1 MTKETVLIT
10 GASGFIGTALITR
23 LIRNY
28 YIIGIDKVLHKDRDI
43 KVLWYKA
50 DISNREFLDEI
61 FREIKEK
68 FHGSIDYVFHLAA
81 YYDMS
86 NRKNSL
92 YRETNENGTRNLLDN
107 LINLNVKNFIFMSS
121 TVIMTPIRDNEKLN
135 EESALGS
142 VLYYAK
148 SKIKGEKIV
157 LNYKEKIK
165 VTILRPTAVYSRD
178 CRSLPLAN
186 QIAFIWR
193 KGFGYRI
200 FPGKGEGGLSYVHI
214 EDIVDALEKTI
225 LKAKEIANG
234 SIFILSEEDY
244 VSSNDLYDLIFHEI
258 YGTQSNLIHLPK
270 WFVWFYVYIINKIYL
285 FLGKSYFF
293 KPWMINI
300 ADKKHRFNIEKAR
313 RVLEWQPKFL
323 LKEYMKLIIKNF
335 KNDTHRW
342 FAINK
347 IK

>member
-1 MTKETVLIT
+1 MTKEIVLIT

-23 LIRNY
+23 LVKNY
-28 YIIGIDKVLHKDRDI
+28 HIIGIDKVLHKDRDSS
-43 KVLWYKA
+43 VLWYKV
-50 DISNREFLDEI
+50 DISDKKHLGEI
-61 FREIKEK
+61 FSEIKEK

-81 YYDMS
+81 YYDLL
-86 NRKNSL
+86 NRKSRL

-107 LINLNVKNFIFMSS
+107 LTNLDVKNFIFASS
-121 TVIMTPIRDNEKLN
+121 AAIMTPIMDNEKLN

-148 SKIKGEKIV
+148 SKITGEKIV
-157 LNYKEKIK
+157 LKYKEKIK
-165 VTILRPTAVYSRD
+165 VTILRPSAVYSRD

-214 EDIVDALEKTI
+214 EDILDAFEKII
-225 LKAKEIANG
+225 LKAKEMATG

-244 VSSNDLYDLIFHEI
+244 VSNNDLYGLIFQEI
-258 YGTQSNLIHLPK
+258 YGTQSNLVHLPK
-270 WFVWFYVYIINKIYL
+270 WSVWFCVYVINKIYL

-293 KPWMINI
+293 KPWMVNI
-300 ADKKHRFNIEKAR
+300 ADKKYRYNIEKAR

-323 LKEYMKLIIKNF
+323 LREYMKVIINSLKSNPN
-335 KNDTHRW
+335 KWLT
-342 FAINK
+342 INN
-347 IK
+347 IS

>member
-1 MTKETVLIT
+1 MTKEIVLIT
-10 GASGFIGTALITR
+10 GASGFIGTAMITR
-23 LIRNY
+23 LIKNY
-28 YIIGIDKVLHKDRDI
+28 YIIGIDKVLYKGRNI

-50 DISNREFLDEI
+50 DISNRELLKEI
-61 FREIKEK
+61 FREIRER
-68 FHGSIDYVFHLAA
+68 FYGNIDYVFHLAA
-81 YYDMS
+81 YYDLS
-86 NRKNSL
+86 NRKSNL

-107 LINLNVKNFIFMSS
+107 LVHFNPKNFIFTSS
-121 TVIMTPIRDNEKLN
+121 TAIMTPIKGGEKLN
-135 EESALGS
+135 EKSALGS

-148 SKIKGEKIV
+148 SKIAGERILLK
-157 LNYKEKIK
+157 YKEKIK
-165 VTILRPTAVYSRD
+165 ITILRLSAVYSHD

-193 KGFGYRI
+193 KGLGYRI

-214 EDIVDALEKTI
+214 EDILDAFEKTI
-225 LKAKEIANG
+225 LKAEEISTG

-270 WFVWFYVYIINKIYL
+270 WFVWFCIYIINKIYL

-293 KPWMINI
+293 KPWMVNI
-300 ADKKHRFNIEKAR
+300 ADKKYRFDIEKAG
-313 RVLEWQPKFL
+313 RVLEWHPKFL
-323 LKEYMKLIIKNF
+323 LKECMKLIIKNF